1 MNKPVNKTSA
11 WKKLTSYYRWHKND
25 EMKDLFAKDKDRASK
40 YTLNLE
46 NLYFDYS
53 KNRIDEKSMRYLLDL
68 AKEVNLKEKIEAM
81 FSGEKINITENR
93 AVLHVALRNRQNT
106 PIYVDNKDVMPEINE
121 VLAKVKKF
129 TDAVRFG
136 EFKGATG

>member
-46 NLYFDYS
+46 NLYFDYIINTFVS
-53 KNRIDEKSMRYLLDL
+53 KWL
-68 AKEVNLKEKIEAM
+68 
-81 FSGEKINITENR
+81 
-93 AVLHVALRNRQNT
+93 
-106 PIYVDNKDVMPEINE
+106 
-121 VLAKVKKF
+121 
-129 TDAVRFG
+129 
-136 EFKGATG
+136 

>member
-53 KNRIDEKSMRYLLDL
+53 KNRI
-68 AKEVNLKEKIEAM
+68 
-81 FSGEKINITENR
+81 T
-93 AVLHVALRNRQNT
+93 
-106 PIYVDNKDVMPEINE
+106 
-121 VLAKVKKF
+121 
-129 TDAVRFG
+129 
-136 EFKGATG
+136 